1 MDHGKELYPL
11 GNDFVRFLAKEILRR
26 EAAGKIIDLWLLLHI
41 LKNAE
46 WTPSGLDVQD
56 FAWILTKAAKGQWND
71 CEKAGIESVKPVFVM
86 LHYGDFEANAELT
99 SLLAHIGSL
108 DFAVI
113 LEELSKKPQTL
124 QKDNRNLMINALG
137 RIGNPAA
144 IAPLVGLLQNKDNA
158 IRISAALSLEQLG
171 WFQSEISKK
180 HLHKILQKGW
190 YFGDLIRI

>member
-1 MDHGKELYPL
+1 
-11 GNDFVRFLAKEILRR
+11 
-26 EAAGKIIDLWLLLHI
+26 
-41 LKNAE
+41 
-46 WTPSGLDVQD
+46 
-56 FAWILTKAAKGQWND
+56 
-71 CEKAGIESVKPVFVM
+71 M

-108 DFAVI
+108 DFAVV

-144 IAPLVGLLQNKDNA
+144 IAPLVGSSKDKDNA

-171 WFQSEISKK
+171 WFRCETP
-180 HLHKILQKGW
+180 HKAPPQNLAKRLVLW
-190 YFGDLIRI
+190 